1 MKLYANISELS
12 QETFNDI
19 LEFCFPHC
27 NKLSIYFPNDCKD
40 TLNDFKIKFLSAT
53 ELYAIDDELAVLEP
67 KEGFTMVITSL
78 SETVQE
84 LLFELPYGEALSFG
98 IIENEDLIFF
108 VSEEGEIA
116 IDLPREFIEGEALF
130 EGFTKIND

>member
-12 QETFNDI
+12 QETFNAI
-19 LEFCFPHC
+19 LEFCFPYC
-27 NKLSIYFPNDCKD
+27 NKLSIYFPNDCQS
-40 TLNDFKIKFLSAT
+40 TLNTFKIKFLSAT

-67 KEGFTMVITSL
+67 KEGFSMVITSL
-78 SETVQE
+78 SETVQK

-98 IIENEDLIFF
+98 LIQDENLTFF
-108 VSEEGEIA
+108 ISEEGEIA
-116 IDLPREFIEGEALF
+116 LDLPYEVIQDASLF

>member
-1 MKLYANISELS
+1 MKLYTNISDFS

-40 TLNDFKIKFLSAT
+40 TLNDFKIKFLHAT
-53 ELYAIDDELAVLEP
+53 ELYAIDDDLAVLEP

-78 SETVQE
+78 SETVRE
-84 LLFELPYGEALSFG
+84 LLFEIPYGESLSFG
-98 IIENEDLIFF
+98 IIQDEELIFF
-108 VSEEGEIA
+108 ISEEGEIA
-116 IDLPREFIEGEALF
+116 IDLPSEVIENEPLF
-130 EGFTKIND
+130 EIFTKIDE

>member
-19 LEFCFPHC
+19 LEFCFSHC

-53 ELYAIDDELAVLEP
+53 ELYAIDDELSVLEP

-78 SETVQE
+78 SDTVQE
-84 LLFELPYGEALSFG
+84 LLFEMPYGEALSFG
-98 IIENEDLIFF
+98 IIEDEDLIFF
-108 VSEEGEIA
+108 ISEEGEIA
-116 IDLPREFIEGEALF
+116 IDLSSELIEDEPLF
-130 EGFTKIND
+130 ETFTKIDN